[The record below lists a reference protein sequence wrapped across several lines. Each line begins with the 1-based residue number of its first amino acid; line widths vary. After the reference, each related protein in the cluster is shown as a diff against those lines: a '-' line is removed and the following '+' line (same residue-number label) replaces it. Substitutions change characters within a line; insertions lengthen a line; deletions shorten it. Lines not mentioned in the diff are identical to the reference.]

1 MKQSFLLFATLLFLS
16 CSSSNNEPDLLTI
29 SELLTQNAWVYDRTE
44 IVDITSHGS
53 LTYQEAEQVVP
64 TQLYTNQDTYS
75 FDSDGTGTL
84 VIYSS
89 NGSSGTQTFSWVIL
103 PDGNLRLF
111 DMGTFNDETTVF
123 ELTVNN
129 ELLTLTDDQE
139 FLYQGTLIKYVAKSF
154 FNKQ

>member
-1 MKQSFLLFATLLFLS
+1 MRQLFLLLTIYLFFS
-16 CSSSNNEPDLLTI
+16 CSSSEDELSPLTI

-44 IVDITSHGS
+44 IIDITSHGN

-64 TQLYTNQDTYS
+64 IQIHTNQDTYS
-75 FDSDGTGTL
+75 FDNDGTGTL

-89 NGSSGTQTFSWVIL
+89 NGGSGSQTFSWVIL

-111 DMGTFNDETTVF
+111 NMGTFNDEATVF

-139 FLYQGTLIKYVAKSF
+139 FLYQGTLIKYIAKSF
-154 FNKQ
+154 FSKK